1 MLAASSP
8 PTRMVGS
15 KTPRISIPG
24 PKISAMELRYSSWVS
39 RRRPTT
45 REETA
50 ATPLSGAATA
60 WLMPAVS
67 IISDKIGNSTPRIP
81 VPERLFY
88 CWRNDRPTS
97 GVRRRYFT
105 GQALAAAHKS
115 GKCRGT
121 VPSFTPR
128 ASLRIKKLAF
138 LGRRRHANALVARI
152 TGELLNILLIE
163 DDKET
168 SAHIVYA
175 LGKEGHEV
183 ELCHDGREGLER
195 ARGGGHGALIVDRML
210 PGMDGLSL
218 VRHLRE
224 EGSQTP
230 VLFLTT
236 MSGLDD
242 RVEGLQ
248 AGARRLSGQAFCLSR
263 TAGAGS
269 AITRRSQRSEEPV
282 RLARRRSGNGPDP
295 PHGAARRA
303 RPSSCRRRNSG
314 CWNF

>member
-1 MLAASSP
+1 
-8 PTRMVGS
+8 
-15 KTPRISIPG
+15 
-24 PKISAMELRYSSWVS
+24 
-39 RRRPTT
+39 
-45 REETA
+45 
-50 ATPLSGAATA
+50 
-60 WLMPAVS
+60 
-67 IISDKIGNSTPRIP
+67 
-81 VPERLFY
+81 
-88 CWRNDRPTS
+88 
-97 GVRRRYFT
+97 
-105 GQALAAAHKS
+105 
-115 GKCRGT
+115 
-121 VPSFTPR
+121 
-128 ASLRIKKLAF
+128 
-138 LGRRRHANALVARI
+138 
-152 TGELLNILLIE
+152 LNILLIE

-248 AGARRLSGQAFCLSR
+248 AGADDYLVKPFAFPELLAR
-263 TAGAGS
+263 VH
-269 AITRRSQRSEEPV
+269 AITRRSQRSEEPIRLRAGDLEMDLIRRTVQRAGKTIELQAQEFRLLEFLMRNIGRVITRTMLLEKVWDLHFDPRTNIVETHMSRLRGKVDRGFGAELIHTV
-282 RLARRRSGNGPDP
+282 R
-295 PHGAARRA
+295 GAGYTLRA
-303 RPSSCRRRNSG
+303 D
-314 CWNF
+314 